1 MLKPLCYSLA
11 ILLTPASVFAQTM
24 VIKTTDELITTDS
37 PTLFAY
43 NKESK
48 QLEVINLLT
57 SKSHE
62 LTLPKNAFGF
72 DVATIAN
79 TTDKQ
84 ALVLTESGVYKSTA
98 GEAELLFNYSSVIS
112 QLKVDKFEKIIS
124 WI

>member
-62 LTLPKNAFGF
+62 LMLAVNKKGQQ
-72 DVATIAN
+72 V
-79 TTDKQ
+79 
-84 ALVLTESGVYKSTA
+84 S
-98 GEAELLFNYSSVIS
+98 IS
-112 QLKVDKFEKIIS
+112 
-124 WI
+124 